1 MISLLLAL
9 AGCGGSADEQRAE
22 QPARDETAR
31 REPASTVRF
40 VADEATPLR
49 WTKETYRTP
58 AGEVELKVI
67 NPSQAVHGVAVERS
81 AKCCRQPGSEQLGFT
96 KTIDTGEMTRAVV
109 SLPAGRYWAYCNVDG
124 HWQGGMLSRLVVE

>member
-1 MISLLLAL
+1 LLLLAF
-9 AGCGGSADEQRAE
+9 AGCGESDNQRAE
-22 QPARDETAR
+22 QAARDEPAR
-31 REPASTVRF
+31 REPTSTLRF

-58 AGEVELKVI
+58 AGDVELKVT

-81 AKCCRQPGSEQLGFT
+81 ATCCRQPGSKQLGYT
-96 KTIDTGEMTRAVV
+96 KTIDTGETTRTVV